1 MLTFDCSV
9 TLAIN
14 LCVWIWYNTGQVM
27 QTLLFH
33 IKDMSKASRIQW
45 ALGQDSKWDSKWMNL
60 KKEGELQQHNY
71 KYLVSCLPS
80 KWFLRVTVS
89 TSNLSGVIVAHW
101 LQLVIWIL
109 TDGQNQNGG
118 AWWYISILLHW
129 TLLFPYV
136 FPTLQWAYV
145 LVTFFFSLTRHLKIH
160 EESRIR
166 NIKYIFVMDDFNK
179 IELFILSLRF

>member
-1 MLTFDCSV
+1 
-9 TLAIN
+9 
-14 LCVWIWYNTGQVM
+14 
-27 QTLLFH
+27 
-33 IKDMSKASRIQW
+33 
-45 ALGQDSKWDSKWMNL
+45 MNL

-118 AWWYISILLHW
+118 AW
-129 TLLFPYV
+129 
-136 FPTLQWAYV
+136 
-145 LVTFFFSLTRHLKIH
+145 
-160 EESRIR
+160 
-166 NIKYIFVMDDFNK
+166 
-179 IELFILSLRF
+179 